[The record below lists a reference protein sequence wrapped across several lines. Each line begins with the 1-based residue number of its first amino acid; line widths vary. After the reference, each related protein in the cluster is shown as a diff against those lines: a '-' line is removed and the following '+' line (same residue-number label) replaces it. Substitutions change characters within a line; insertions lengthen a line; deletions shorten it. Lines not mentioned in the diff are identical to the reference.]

1 MMFWVSLIFF
11 GIGFFLYWIWMESGK
26 KGPVQDIRKRQKI
39 GLEENTV
46 VMESRPKEFP
56 ILFSAGSSNLEEQC
70 VDLLRE
76 HFNSAILSQIGY
88 IQLFGSADVSGNL
101 SKNRRLVKER
111 VQIVERYLVSLGIG
125 KDKIQKIFLEPGYGS
140 NPEMRKR
147 LRSVQIQYK

>member
-1 MMFWVSLIFF
+1 
-11 GIGFFLYWIWMESGK
+11 
-26 KGPVQDIRKRQKI
+26 
-39 GLEENTV
+39 
-46 VMESRPKEFP
+46 MESRPKEFP